1 MKNKSIHNVVNISI
15 NCGTSKEGISSDYN
29 QRDNTT
35 RISED
40 PEPMS
45 PSENVVDELSEDLN
59 DVCMVPTPR
68 IYKPEIDEPSGIT
81 SSEFVPG
88 VLAIAGLVGMMM
100 IGYNVLTMN
109 NL

>member
-1 MKNKSIHNVVNISI
+1 MKDKSIHNVVNISI
-15 NCGTSKEGISSDYN
+15 NCEKPKEITSSDYN

-35 RISED
+35 RVSED

-45 PSENVVDELSEDLN
+45 SSENVVDELSEDLN

-88 VLAIAGLVGMMM
+88 VLAIAGLIGVIM
-100 IGYNVLTMN
+100 IGYNVLTMS